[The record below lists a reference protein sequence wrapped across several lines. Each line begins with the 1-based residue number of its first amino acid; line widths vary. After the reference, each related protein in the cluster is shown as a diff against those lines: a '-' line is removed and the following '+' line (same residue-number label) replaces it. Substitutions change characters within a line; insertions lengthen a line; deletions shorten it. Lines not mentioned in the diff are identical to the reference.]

1 MTGKAELRSIVTPV
15 TVEPVQP
22 CTMTLDTVP
31 ATHWS
36 TLLVLVTGK
45 LAPARQEAAMDV
57 KTLYR
62 TLHLDEV
69 NIELQ
74 IHLSGD
80 ILGH

>member
-1 MTGKAELRSIVTPV
+1 
-15 TVEPVQP
+15 
-22 CTMTLDTVP
+22 MTLDTVP

-62 TLHLDEV
+62 TLHPRFCRFSEKNL
-69 NIELQ
+69 
-74 IHLSGD
+74 HLKRQET
-80 ILGH
+80 IFEKLHHRLGY